1 MENANYINNV
11 KVLIGLRVITGKDTN
26 PPPGYTKIP
35 VDVNGGAKGEYIYIC
50 YRDGKTEPGITMVNI
65 LQGKD
70 AKPEPDW
77 YKDDTDLNKGAHGE
91 YLYLTWTMQ
100 TCCGDPIRHIIVIEG
115 DKSDIQPPTGY
126 TKVNVD
132 LNKDAGGKF
141 IYLCYL
147 K

>member
-1 MENANYINNV
+1 MENANDIYDVN
-11 KVLIGLRVITGKDTN
+11 VLIGLRVVTGEYAD

-35 VDVNGGAKGEYIYIC
+35 VDVNDGAKGEYIYIC
-50 YRDGKTEPGITMVNI
+50 YREGKTEPGITMVNI

-70 AKPEPDW
+70 VKPEPGW
-77 YKDDTDLNKGAHGE
+77 YKDDTDLNKGAKGE
-91 YLYLTWTMQ
+91 YLYLAWTML
-100 TCCGDPIRHIIVIEG
+100 TNYGDPIRHIIVIEG
-115 DKSDIQPPTGY
+115 NTSDIQPPTGY
-126 TKVNVD
+126 TRVDVD